1 VESLK
6 DRVCIVTGAGRG
18 IGRDHA
24 LFFAGEGAKVVV
36 NDLGG
41 AADGSGADQS
51 PAQQVVD
58 EIVAAGGEAAA
69 SFDDVSTWSGADA
82 LVRRAVEAFGDLHV
96 VVNNA
101 GILRDRTIANISE
114 DEWDAVINVHLKG
127 HAATTHFAGA
137 YWRDE
142 HKAGR
147 EVPRAIV
154 NTSSTSGL
162 FGSIGQA
169 NYGSAKSAIA
179 TLTQISN
186 AELKRYGVRVNAIAP
201 AAATRL
207 MGREVA
213 TPAEGEWNPLDP
225 ANVSPFV
232 AYLSTAGCPINGR
245 IFFVMGGEVQ
255 LFHPWAIVESIHKDG
270 KWTVEELEKESTVL
284 HERQFEFGSPM
295 GGRIDG

>member
-1 VESLK
+1 VESLR

-24 LFFAGEGAKVVV
+24 LFFASEGAKLVV

-58 EIVAAGGEAAA
+58 EIVAAGGEAVAN
-69 SFDDVSTWSGADA
+69 FDDVSTWVGADA
-82 LVRRAVEAFGDLHV
+82 LVRQAIDAFGDLHV

-101 GILRDRTIANISE
+101 GILRDRTIANMSE
-114 DEWDAVINVHLKG
+114 TEWDAVINVHLKG

-147 EVPRAIV
+147 EVSRAIV

-169 NYGSAKSAIA
+169 NYGAAKSAIA
-179 TLTQISN
+179 SLTQISN
-186 AELKRYGVRVNAIAP
+186 AELRRYGVRVNAIAP

-207 MGREVA
+207 MGREVPP
-213 TPAEGEWNPLDP
+213 PAEGEWNPLDP

-232 AYLSTAGCPINGR
+232 AYLSTVGCPINGR

-270 KWTVEELEKESTVL
+270 KWTVDELEKESTVL
-284 HERQFEFGSPM
+284 QERQFEYGSPM